1 MTLLRVAIT
10 ALFVVLIWQLLA
22 WRIDS
27 PLLLPTPAKVMR
39 NALVTVE
46 QRRTVCA
53 RPCELESSAGRL
65 GDRRSARRRRR
76 MRDGVVAKAS
86 TRS

>member
-27 PLLLPTPAKVMR
+27 PLLLPTPAKVMQ
-39 NALVTVE
+39 NALVLWNNGE
-46 QRRTVCA
+46 LVCA
-53 RPCELESSAGRL
+53 RPRELESPAGRL

-76 MRDGVVAKAS
+76 MRDGWSETS